1 MPLRVLWLDNDLA
14 NLDPWVETLRDEGY
28 ETNVVETVA
37 EAEKELKSSKY
48 DLLILDVMIPTM
60 NDQEELRYKPEITAL
75 GNKTGLLFYKFN
87 KEVFERTGTKV
98 LIMTVRLDK
107 VIMDEFINAGLPKTS
122 YATKYELRKAPVF
135 IKKIQ
140 SILHGVQSSSSYT

>member
-1 MPLRVLWLDNDLA
+1 MSLRVLWLDNDLA
-14 NLDPWVETLRDEGY
+14 NVEPWVETLKDEGF
-28 ETNVVETVA
+28 EPDVVETVA
-37 EAEKELKSSKY
+37 EAEKALSTNKY

-87 KEVFERTGTKV
+87 KETFEKTGTKV

-107 VIMDEFINAGLPKTS
+107 VIMDEFINAGLPKNS

-135 IKKIQ
+135 IKKF
-140 SILHGVQSSSSYT
+140 SLF

>member
-1 MPLRVLWLDNDLA
+1 MSLRVLWLDNDLA
-14 NLDPWVETLRDEGY
+14 NVEPWVETLKDEGF
-28 ETNVVETVA
+28 EPDVVETVA
-37 EAEKELKSSKY
+37 EAEKALSTNKY

-87 KEVFERTGTKV
+87 KETFEKTGTKV

-107 VIMDEFINAGLPKTS
+107 VIMDEFINAGLPKNS

-140 SILHGVQSSSSYT
+140 SILNSSKASSM